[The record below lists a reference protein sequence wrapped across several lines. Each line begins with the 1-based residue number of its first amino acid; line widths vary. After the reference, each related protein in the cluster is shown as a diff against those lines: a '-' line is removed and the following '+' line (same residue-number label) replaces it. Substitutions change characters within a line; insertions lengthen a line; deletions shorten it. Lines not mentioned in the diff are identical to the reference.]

1 MAKVGAGKAT
11 TRAGKAAKISDMS
24 TLVIDGPKV
33 ATDLCSLEADL
44 AFFAARLSL
53 AGEAPDTAYQRAQIK
68 TYQTLGAQ
76 IGETID
82 KLRPRR
88 RGVAGPGRK
97 GRAAA

>member
-1 MAKVGAGKAT
+1 
-11 TRAGKAAKISDMS
+11 MS
-24 TLVIDGPKV
+24 TLVIEGPKA

-44 AFFAARLSL
+44 AFFEARLSL
-53 AGEAPDTAYQRAQIK
+53 AGEAPDTAYQRAQVK
-68 TYQTLGAQ
+68 TYQTLGAL

-88 RGVAGPGRK
+88 RAVAAQRRK